1 MVKNVYNRFSEISKD
16 ELIRRMNTLNEKELT
31 YFKIMLAKSGV
42 LEIRSKPGIAKSAIM
57 KGIADKMNFG
67 FYDIRLSMVDETDVG
82 LYPTVT
88 TRMVDG
94 FEMKFIEHVPPLWAY
109 EANQRPSI
117 IFFEEMNR
125 ANLSVRNAA
134 LQILLERTIGYNF
147 KFTEN
152 VLMCASGN
160 LGEEDGTDVEEYD
173 SALNNRLIHM
183 RHDLSIKDWEQGYA
197 KENIHPIILSF
208 LKSNAEH
215 YYKKVEKEGDS
226 MAAYATPRSWTFLSD
241 YILTNYPAEYAKDE
255 KGNQIYVDEYDTVVG
270 ENNKKANTKI
280 IFPPIQLWIKDI
292 KLIGIGYVGASIQRF
307 IRYCEDSLKIGV
319 NDVID
324 RYPEIAEDLK
334 RFNRDKNS
342 ELLNSLKKFKITEW
356 NKNQCE
362 NVKNF
367 LLTVSED
374 ELVGYL
380 IYVLDDHFRLNDD
393 SNDKD
398 SKLVKAFIKDDRFKK
413 YFKTIYVHCDKTP
426 EQVSKTSEQ
435 K

>member
-1 MVKNVYNRFSEISKD
+1 MKN
-16 ELIRRMNTLNEKELT
+16 LNKKELT

-57 KGIADKMNFG
+57 KEIADKMGFA

-88 TRMVDG
+88 TRNIDG
-94 FEMKFIEHVPPLWAY
+94 EECKFIEHVPPLWAH

-125 ANLSVRNAA
+125 ANLAVRNAA

-147 KFTEN
+147 KFNNN

-173 SALNNRLIHM
+173 AALNNRLIHM
-183 RHDLSIKDWEQGYA
+183 RHDLSIQEWKEGYA
-197 KENIHPIILSF
+197 YEFVHPTIVSF
-208 LKSNAEH
+208 LTGNAEH
-215 YYKKVEKEGDS
+215 YYKKPKDSGKEEDAMS
-226 MAAYATPRSWTFLSD
+226 AYATPRSWTFLSD
-241 YILTNYPAEYAKDE
+241 YILTNFPPTIDTDAN
-255 KGNQIYVDEYDTVVG
+255 GNQLYVDENDDFVDKSTKG
-270 ENNKKANTKI
+270 ARPKI
-280 IFPPIQLWIKDI
+280 IFPNITEWLPDVKA
-292 KLIGIGYVGASIQRF
+292 IGISYVGASIQRF
-307 IRYCEDSLKIGV
+307 IRYCEESLRIGV
-319 NDVID
+319 DDVIN

-334 RFNRDKNS
+334 KFNRDKNS
-342 ELLNSLKKFKITEW
+342 EILNGLKKYKIPDW
-356 NKNQCE
+356 DKKQSE

-367 LLTVSED
+367 LLTVSKD

-380 IYVLDDHFRLNDD
+380 IFVLDDHFRLNDD

-398 SKLVKAFIKDDRFKK
+398 TKIIKEFIKDSRFKEH
-413 YFKTIYVHCDKTP
+413 FKTIYKHCENNNDTNK
-426 EQVSKTSEQ
+426 
-435 K
+435 

>member
-1 MVKNVYNRFSEISKD
+1 MVIKD
-16 ELIRRMNTLNEKELT
+16 ALTLFTGITKPELQKRIKTLNPMELT

-57 KGIADKMNFG
+57 KEISDKLGFA

-88 TRMVDG
+88 TRTIEG
-94 FEMKFIEHVPPLWAY
+94 KEFKFIEHVPPLWAF

-125 ANLSVRNAA
+125 ANLAVRNAA

-147 KFTEN
+147 KFNSN

-173 SALNNRLIHM
+173 AALNNRLIHM
-183 RHDLSIKDWEQGYA
+183 KHDLNIEQWKDGFA
-197 KENIHPIILSF
+197 NDFVLPTIVSF
-208 LKSNAEH
+208 LTGNAEH
-215 YYKKVEKEGDS
+215 YYKIKTDKEGDA

-241 YILTNYPAEYAKDE
+241 YILTNYPPTIDTDAN
-255 KGNQIYVDEYDTVVG
+255 GNELYVDANGDFVDKSVKGATPKIVYPNIVDWLPDV
-270 ENNKKANTKI
+270 KK
-280 IFPPIQLWIKDI
+280 
-292 KLIGIGYVGASIQRF
+292 IGIGYVGASIQRF
-307 IRYCEDSLKIGV
+307 IRYCEESLRIGV
-319 NDVID
+319 NDVIN

-342 ELLNSLKKFKITEW
+342 EILNGLKKFKIPEW
-356 NKNQCE
+356 DKKQSE
-362 NVKNF
+362 NVKCF
-367 LLTVSED
+367 LQTVAKD

-380 IYVLDDHFRLNDD
+380 IYVLDDHYRLNDD

-398 SKLVKAFIKDDRFKK
+398 TKIVKEFIKDPRFKDH
-413 YFKTIYVHCDKTP
+413 FRTIYKHCDHNNEGK
-426 EQVSKTSEQ
+426 
-435 K
+435 

>member
-1 MVKNVYNRFSEISKD
+1 MIVKDALNKFTGITRD
-16 ELIRRMNTLNEKELT
+16 EVLKKMNSLNTMELT

-57 KGIADKMNFG
+57 KNISDKMEFK

-88 TRMVDG
+88 TRKVG
-94 FEMKFIEHVPPLWAY
+94 EFEMKFIEHIPPLWAY
-109 EANQRPSI
+109 EANQQPSI

-125 ANLSVRNAA
+125 ANQSVRNAA

-147 KFTEN
+147 KFNDN

-173 SALNNRLIHM
+173 SALNNRLIHL
-183 RHDLSIKDWEQGYA
+183 RHDLSIKDWEKGYA
-197 KENIHPIILSF
+197 SENVHPTILSF
-208 LKSNAEH
+208 LKGNAEH
-215 YYKKVEKEGDS
+215 YYKKTDKDNDTMS
-226 MAAYATPRSWTFLSD
+226 AYATPRSWTFLSD
-241 YILTNYPAEYAKDE
+241 YILTNYPATYAVDE
-255 KGNQIYVDEYDTVVG
+255 RGNQIYVDEYDTVV
-270 ENNKKANTKI
+270 EKSHKTARIKI
-280 IFPPIQLWIKDI
+280 IYPSIMAWLPDI

-307 IRYCEDSLKIGV
+307 IRYCEESLRIGV

-342 ELLNSLKKFKITEW
+342 ELLNGLKKFKITEW
-356 NKNQCE
+356 NKTQCE

-380 IYVLDDHFRLNDD
+380 IFVLDDHYKMNID

-398 SKLVKAFIKDDRFKK
+398 LKLIKAFIKDDRFKK
-413 YFKTIYVHCDKTP
+413 YFKTIYAHCEKNN
-426 EQVSKTSEQ
+426 EQ